1 MKKTLI
7 YTLLACALLAT
18 SASAGTFKVPND
30 DFGIASVSIPDSW
43 KPEAIDRGVQAN
55 SPDSEIYIAVE
66 AVGSDKGIDSAI
78 DETEKM
84 LKENKVTID
93 ESSQSKSTFKVA
105 GVEATELDYK
115 GKQDGEAQTVAIV
128 LVPLKGKLVI
138 MTYWATAAKEKA
150 HEVEIGKIVNSLKA
164 L

>member
-1 MKKTLI
+1 MKKSLI
-7 YTLLACALLAT
+7 YSLLACTLLAA

-30 DFGIASVSIPDSW
+30 EFGIASVSIPDAW

-55 SPDSEIYIAVE
+55 SPDSEIYMAVE
-66 AVGSDKGIDSAI
+66 AVGSDKGIDSAL

-84 LKENKVTID
+84 LKENKVSID
-93 ESSQSKSTFKVA
+93 ESSQSKSTFQVA
-105 GVEATELDYK
+105 GVEATELTYK
-115 GKQDGEAQTVAIV
+115 GKMEGEAQTVSIV

-138 MTYWATAAKEKA
+138 VTYWATASKEKA
-150 HEVEIGKIVNSLKA
+150 HSTEISKIVNSLKA